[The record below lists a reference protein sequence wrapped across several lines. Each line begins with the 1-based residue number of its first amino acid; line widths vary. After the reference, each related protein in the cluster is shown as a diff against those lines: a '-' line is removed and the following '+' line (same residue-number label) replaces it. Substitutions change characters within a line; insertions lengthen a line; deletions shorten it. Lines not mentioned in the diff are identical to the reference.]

1 MQMHQS
7 CWLDIMQW
15 GHANSPAIL
24 VRHNGH
30 FIAIFLSFY
39 ELTLFKGQ
47 CHIRGH
53 SSHTSTALVIDI
65 IN

>member
-1 MQMHQS
+1 MASDLLMKTN
-7 CWLDIMQW
+7 
-15 GHANSPAIL
+15 APAIL
-24 VRHNGH
+24 VRHTGH

-39 ELTLFKGQ
+39 VLILFKGQ
-47 CHIRGH
+47 CHIWGH